1 MALKKKQREFLTYLE
16 KTMGVVTPAVK
27 SYGLI
32 VARTHY
38 KWYAECEEYRKAV
51 DEIRNVAD
59 DFVESKLMKL
69 IQDGDTKATIFYA
82 KTRLK
87 HRGYIEKTDVDI
99 TTGGKPIDTH
109 FQIEVI
115 RHREQVDAEDNE

>member
-27 SYGLI
+27 NYGLI

-87 HRGYIEKTDVDI
+87 GRGYVERIEQDI
-99 TTGGKPIDTH
+99 NMNANVGMVSEEAVNALMEKMEKRGGL
-109 FQIEVI
+109 
-115 RHREQVDAEDNE
+115 